1 MSRTTDRDLY
11 WKLYNHNAF
20 TKYPLDV
27 DGLGAGGS
35 KKHLIFL
42 GTQNKLGHLM
52 TNSELWDLINSIGDF
67 EYQTKQQLETPLI
80 VWYNES
86 HRLDNLKEKI
96 NYQFADTQARATI
109 KSPIGEREN

>member
-20 TKYPLDV
+20 TRYPLDI

-52 TNSELWDLINSIGDF
+52 TNSELWNLINSIGDY
-67 EYQTKQQLETPLI
+67 EYQTHQQLESSLK
-80 VWYNES
+80 VWDEES
-86 HRLDNLKEKI
+86 HRLDNLKAKI
-96 NYQFADTQARATI
+96 NYQFADTQARARI
-109 KSPIGEREN
+109 KNPVGERKK